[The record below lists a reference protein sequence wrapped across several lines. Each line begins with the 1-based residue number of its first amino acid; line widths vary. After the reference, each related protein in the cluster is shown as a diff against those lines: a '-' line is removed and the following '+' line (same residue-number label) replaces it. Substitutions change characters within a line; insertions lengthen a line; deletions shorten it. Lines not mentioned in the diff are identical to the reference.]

1 MSENSADLASVES
14 EVQAAL
20 RERPDHPGLLAA
32 LGGIFVQRGEYGQAV
47 EVLAR
52 AALFANGDLRILS
65 DYGAALTMAG
75 RAAEAEQVLKMAKL
89 SGGADDNLLFN
100 LARCLHMQQKHAE
113 ALTVLQAVHQAA
125 DDVCKLRGDL
135 HKELGDW
142 RSAASA
148 YFEAM
153 RLNPG
158 CASYLNDLGVLLE
171 LNGDPAQRLAYW
183 DSVVQNKDAHPIAFF
198 FFGNALA
205 AENRLNEA
213 LAAYEQA
220 TTLAPNM
227 AEALNN
233 QALILGKLG
242 REAEA
247 VEVLQRAAVADPRQ
261 AAAQCN
267 LGSILARN
275 NALTEAEAMFSRALA
290 LDPDCIDV
298 QVNYGVVLMRQRRF
312 AEAEPSFR
320 SVLAR
325 APGNS
330 SAEAN
335 LGLLKLNI
343 GDWEQG
349 WPYYESRWK
358 MPQLAEKRPPL
369 RSPVWTGE
377 PLDGK
382 RLFVFSEQ
390 GFGDNIQFVRY
401 LNVLHERFPT
411 AKIVLYALHSLLGL
425 LRASFS
431 ESEWCAILPWGDTIP
446 EHDLHIPLLSLP
458 WRCGTSVATIPA
470 SLSYLRVDPERAA
483 TWHERLQGLASPAV
497 GLVWSSSETFIYRSS
512 KAVALKA
519 LQPLLEV
526 EGITWVN
533 LQFGKDAEQIAEGGF
548 GSLFVDPMPDVRD
561 FGDTAAIVDQLDL
574 VITVDTAVA
583 HLAGA
588 LGRPVWMLD
597 RYDTDWRWLPP
608 REDSPWY
615 PTMRIFRQEEF
626 GQWPAVVERARQ
638 ALIAFVT
645 EKKVSQ

>member
-1 MSENSADLASVES
+1 MSENSAELASVES

-20 RERPDHPGLLAA
+20 RARPDHPGLLAA
-32 LGGIFVQRGEYGQAV
+32 LGGIFVQRGEYAKAV
-47 EVLAR
+47 ELLAK
-52 AALFANGDLRILS
+52 AALFAEGDLRILS

-75 RAAEAEQVLKMAKL
+75 RAAEAEQVLKMAKSL
-89 SGGADDNLLFN
+89 GEADDNLLFN
-100 LARCLHMQQKHAE
+100 LARSLYVQHKYAE
-113 ALTVLQAVHQAA
+113 SLIVLQGVHQMA

-142 RSAASA
+142 RSAATA

-171 LNGDPAQRLAYW
+171 LNGDPGQRLAYW
-183 DSVVQNKDAHPIAFF
+183 ESVTQDRNAHPIAFF

-205 AENRLNEA
+205 ADNRLHEA
-213 LAAYEQA
+213 LAAYERA
-220 TTLAPNM
+220 TTQAPNM

-247 VEVLQRAAVADPRQ
+247 VAVLERATAADPRLV
-261 AAAQCN
+261 AARSN

-275 NALTEAEAMFSRALA
+275 NALSEAEVMLSRALA

-298 QVNYGVVLMRQRRF
+298 QVNYGALLMRQRRF
-312 AEAEPSFR
+312 AEAEETFR
-320 SVLAR
+320 RVLAQ
-325 APGNS
+325 APGNA
-330 SAEAN
+330 SAELN
-335 LGLLKLNI
+335 LGLLKLNL
-343 GDWEQG
+343 GDCEQG

-369 RSPVWTGE
+369 SSPVWTGE

-382 RLFVFSEQ
+382 RLFVFAEQ
-390 GFGDNIQFVRY
+390 GFGDNIQFIRY
-401 LNVLHERFPT
+401 LYELHARFPT
-411 AKIVLYALHSLLGL
+411 VKIVVYALHSLVGL
-425 LRASFS
+425 FRASFADS
-431 ESEWCAILPWGDTIP
+431 DWGTILPWGDAIP
-446 EHDLHIPLLSLP
+446 EHDVHIALLSLP

-470 SLSYLRVDPERAA
+470 AIPYLRVEPERKAA
-483 TWHERLQGLASPAV
+483 WSSFLKGAKSPAV

-512 KAVALKA
+512 KAVALQA
-519 LQPLLEV
+519 LQPLLAV
-526 EGITWVN
+526 EGVTWVN
-533 LQFGKDAEQIAEGGF
+533 LQFGKDAEQIAGGGF
-548 GSLFVDPMPDVRD
+548 GSLFVDPMPEVRN

-638 ALIAFVT
+638 ALINFVDN
-645 EKKVSQ
+645 EKAAQ

>member
-32 LGGIFVQRGEYGQAV
+32 LGGIFVQRGEYVQAV

-52 AALFANGDLRILS
+52 AALLADGDLRILS

-113 ALTVLQAVHQAA
+113 ALSVLQAVRQAA

-142 RSAASA
+142 RSAATA

-171 LNGDPAQRLAYW
+171 LNGDPGQRLAYW
-183 DSVVQNKDAHPIAFF
+183 ESITRDKDAHPIAFF

-247 VEVLQRAAVADPRQ
+247 VAVLQRAAAADPGQ
-261 AAAQCN
+261 VAARSN

-275 NALTEAEAMFSRALA
+275 NALTEAEVMLSRALA
-290 LDPDCIDV
+290 LDPDCIDA
-298 QVNYGVVLMRQRRF
+298 QVNYGALLMRQRRF
-312 AEAEPSFR
+312 AEAEMSFR
-320 SVLAR
+320 RVLAK
-325 APGNS
+325 APGNA
-330 SAEAN
+330 SAELN
-335 LGLLKLNI
+335 LGLLKLNV
-343 GDWEQG
+343 GDCEQG

-369 RSPVWTGE
+369 SSPVWTGE

-382 RLFVFSEQ
+382 RLFIFSEQ
-390 GFGDNIQFVRY
+390 GFGDNIQFARY
-401 LNVLHERFPT
+401 LNELHARFPT
-411 AKIVLYALHSLLGL
+411 AKIVFYALHSLVGL
-425 LRASFS
+425 LRASFM
-431 ESEWCAILPWGDTIP
+431 ERDWCTILPWGEAIP
-446 EHDLHIPLLSLP
+446 EHDLHIALMSLP

-470 SLSYLRVDPERAA
+470 PLSYLQAEPERQAA
-483 TWHERLQGLASPAV
+483 WRERLKGVKSPAV

-512 KAVALKA
+512 KAVALKT

-526 EGITWVN
+526 EGVTWVN

-615 PTMRIFRQEEF
+615 PSMRIFRQEEF
-626 GQWPAVVERARQ
+626 GQWPPVVERARE
-638 ALIAFVT
+638 ALIGFV
-645 EKKVSQ
+645 KAGKAA